1 TPAVRLPSSVVEQ
14 LTCNEQVIRSIRMG
28 GSSITPTFTEG
39 VAMSSNSFPHE
50 SFDDLLAANAEYQK
64 SFKYSELT
72 GSAAKGLAIVTCMDS
87 RINPLSVVGM
97 RSGDAKILRNAGAR
111 VTEDVLR
118 TLVLAT
124 YLLNVNRI
132 LVMPHTDC
140 RMAQGEESA
149 IHKLI
154 DEQYGVNTSS
164 LEFRTT
170 TDQRGA
176 LASDINRVR
185 SYPLLRN
192 GVVVAGAIY
201 DVKTGTIEPFEG

>member
-1 TPAVRLPSSVVEQ
+1 MTQDASS
-14 LTCNEQVIRSIRMG
+14 
-28 GSSITPTFTEG
+28 
-39 VAMSSNSFPHE
+39 MS
-50 SFDDLLAANAEYQK
+50 SFDDLFAANSEYQK
-64 SFKYSELT
+64 TFKYSGLT

-140 RMAQGEESA
+140 AMARSDEAA

-154 DEQYGVNTSS
+154 DEKHGVNTSS

-170 TDQRGA
+170 TDQVGA
-176 LASDINRVR
+176 LASDINRIR
-185 SYPLLRN
+185 SYPLLRD
-192 GVVVAGAIY
+192 GVAVAGAIY
-201 DVKTGTIEPFEG
+201 DVKTGKITPHEG

>member
-1 TPAVRLPSSVVEQ
+1 
-14 LTCNEQVIRSIRMG
+14 
-28 GSSITPTFTEG
+28 
-39 VAMSSNSFPHE
+39 MSDKTFPHD
-50 SFDDLLAANAEYQK
+50 SFDDLLAANTEYQK

-72 GSAAKGLAIVTCMDS
+72 GSAARGLAIVTCMDS

-140 RMAQGEESA
+140 AMARGDEATIHNLIEE
-149 IHKLI
+149 K
-154 DEQYGVNTSS
+154 YGVNTSS
-164 LEFRTT
+164 LEFKTT
-170 TDQRGA
+170 TDQMGA

-185 SYPLLRN
+185 SYPLLRE

-201 DVKTGTIEPFEG
+201 DVKTGAITPYEG